1 MTSNKS
7 NYNKSLKHFA
17 RELRNES
24 TLGEIILWKRV
35 FRAKQVFDYTFNRQ
49 FSMKVNGLQIIVDF
63 ICRELKLV
71 VEIDGYAHKFKH
83 KEDQIRDQFLLE
95 YGYRVLRFSE
105 QEVRHR
111 IDEVVIIIDDKIR
124 EIERVGDDFK

>member
-7 NYNKSLKHFA
+7 NYNKNLKHFA

-49 FSMKVNGLQIIVDF
+49 FSMKVKGRQIIVDF
-63 ICRELKLV
+63 ICRKLKLV
-71 VEIDGYAHKFKH
+71 IEIDGYSHKFKH
-83 KEDQIRDQFLLE
+83 KEDQIRDQYLNEL
-95 YGYRVLRFSE
+95 GYHILRFSE

-111 IDEVVIIIDDKIR
+111 IDEVVIIIDDKIKS
-124 EIERVGDDFK
+124 IEGGE